1 MEYLKQEIK
10 AGVLITVSF
19 AILCFF
25 LFNVTGMKE
34 RAQMNFYTVSFS
46 NINGLMENAPV
57 NYAGVKV
64 GKIEW
69 IHIKPKAKEDALV
82 DVGISVKQSIP
93 LCADSKVVIS
103 SAGFVGEKYIGIMPG
118 ASGGVPLKSG
128 AVIRGVDPTDMVKLI
143 ERVNDVLND
152 LKIDKWGTTFTKIAD
167 DAHATIL
174 EAKSSFSHINAITKE
189 VRESGKVEKVLNDV
203 TALLENVNGTVA
215 ENRESIKASVANVKQ
230 LSDRM
235 TSEGEKIL
243 AELRDILKKVDAI
256 VKENRPDIRETVLNT
271 KDFTYV
277 IKREPWRLFWKED
290 TDAMLRQRKAERDAA
305 QKAKPK
311 AKGFPFIL

>member
-34 RAQMNFYTVSFS
+34 RAQMNFYTVSFA

-69 IHIKPKAKEDALV
+69 IHIRPKAQDDALV

-118 ASGGVPLKSG
+118 ADGGSPLKSG

-143 ERVNDVLND
+143 ERLNDVLTD

-174 EAKSSFSHINAITKE
+174 EAKSSFSHINAITRE
-189 VRESGKVEKVLNDV
+189 VRESGKVEKALNDV
-203 TALLENVNGTVA
+203 TVLLENVNGTVA
-215 ENRESIKASVANVKQ
+215 ENRDSIKASVANVKQ
-230 LSDRM
+230 ISERM
-235 TSEGEKIL
+235 SVEGDKIL

-256 VKENRPDIRETVLNT
+256 VKENRPDIRETVRNT

-277 IKREPWRLFWKED
+277 IKREPWRIFRKGD
-290 TDAMLRQRKAERDAA
+290 TTDAMLKEHRAQEAA
-305 QKAKPK
+305 QKKGKP
-311 AKGFPFIL
+311 KGFPFIF